1 MMRGRLLHLRWGCLL
16 HLRRWRLML
25 RWWWQLLL
33 RWLRRLRWRLRWRR
47 WRFGHHLRRRW
58 RWGLHRLRDWRR
70 HDRWCGP
77 YKLMLRSCRHRRRR
91 RGAHERRADRRAVQS
106 YKVECDEY
114 RNSAGAVS
122 RVNAADQPWLFA
134 GTIIYPA
141 LSAGGALRKR
151 AVSACHST
159 IGRRSLGVDHQGR
172 DHRAWTAW
180 VGAAAWQLTLPTSP
194 IPGAALRMSYRS
206 SCLCPVIS
214 RRHRPIQL
222 NGALIQDSPATWAVY
237 GIKSARV

>member
-1 MMRGRLLHLRWGCLL
+1 MIRGRLLHLRWGRLL
-16 HLRRWRLML
+16 LRWWWQLLL

-33 RWLRRLRWRLRWRR
+33 RWLRRLRWRR

-58 RWGLHRLRDWRR
+58 RWGLHRLRRDWRR

-77 YKLMLRSCRHRRRR
+77 YKLMLRSSRHLVTRCGAAAPRSKGGKNEQFTAVA
-91 RGAHERRADRRAVQS
+91 RGLAGCAMALIHTPNV
-106 YKVECDEY
+106 C
-114 RNSAGAVS
+114 GAVS
-122 RVNAADQPWLFA
+122 TRFCGTALNYWAAL
-134 GTIIYPA
+134 
-141 LSAGGALRKR
+141 
-151 AVSACHST
+151 
-159 IGRRSLGVDHQGR
+159 GRDHQGR
-172 DHRAWTAW
+172 DHRASTAW

-194 IPGAALRMSYRS
+194 IPGAALRISYRS

-214 RRHRPIQL
+214 RRHPPIQL